1 MDKNLM
7 TLGEVAKVLGVKPH
21 RITYALSNGLVEEP
35 ALRIANR
42 RVFQA
47 DDLDRLAQLFG
58 VELHTPPYPLL

>member
-1 MDKNLM
+1 MNKKLM

-35 ALRIANR
+35 ALRIANK

-47 DDLDRLAQLFG
+47 DDVNRLAQHFSEAEG
-58 VELHTPPYPLL
+58 